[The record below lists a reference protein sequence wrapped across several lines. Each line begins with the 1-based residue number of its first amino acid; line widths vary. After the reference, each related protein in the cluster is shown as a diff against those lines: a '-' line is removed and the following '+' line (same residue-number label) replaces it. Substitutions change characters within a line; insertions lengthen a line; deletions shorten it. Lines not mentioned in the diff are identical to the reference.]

1 MDEGSR
7 QIGSVPS
14 EKGLALRTVSCAL
27 MQYDRL
33 SCASKVDE
41 MSVLVGFRLQ
51 HGILWSSQNWC
62 GQEES
67 DCLIKT
73 KHCDKLQSCP
83 RNVISAQCSECHCDE
98 IRLSAGKRRE

>member
-1 MDEGSR
+1 VLRALGTHFVKQSNWVGNCLVR
-7 QIGSVPS
+7 LLVKVLFSLV
-14 EKGLALRTVSCAL
+14 GLARPSHNNRPA
-27 MQYDRL
+27 
-33 SCASKVDE
+33 
-41 MSVLVGFRLQ
+41 
-51 HGILWSSQNWC
+51 QNWC

-73 KHCDKLQSCP
+73 KHCDKLKSFL

>member
-1 MDEGSR
+1 VLRASGTLFASSGGDGSNLEPK
-7 QIGSVPS
+7 QHAKELFPLA
-14 EKGLALRTVSCAL
+14 GLARPFHNNRPA
-27 MQYDRL
+27 
-33 SCASKVDE
+33 
-41 MSVLVGFRLQ
+41 
-51 HGILWSSQNWC
+51 QNWC

-73 KHCDKLQSCP
+73 KHCDKQKCFL

>member
-1 MDEGSR
+1 VLRAFEAL
-7 QIGSVPS
+7 
-14 EKGLALRTVSCAL
+14 LAEQWTWMGNCL
-27 MQYDRL
+27 
-33 SCASKVDE
+33 
-41 MSVLVGFRLQ
+41 RLQ
-51 HGILWSSQNWC
+51 HGEELFSLAGLARPFHNNRPAQNWC

-73 KHCDKLQSCP
+73 KHCDKQKCFL

>member
-1 MDEGSR
+1 VLR
-7 QIGSVPS
+7 AS
-14 EKGLALRTVSCAL
+14 EALFAEQWTWMGNCLRPQHGEELLSLAGLARPSHNNRPA
-27 MQYDRL
+27 
-33 SCASKVDE
+33 
-41 MSVLVGFRLQ
+41 
-51 HGILWSSQNWC
+51 QNWY

-73 KHCDKLQSCP
+73 KHCDKQKCFL

>member
-1 MDEGSR
+1 VDEGSR

-14 EKGLALRTVSCAL
+14 EKGLALRTVPCTL
-27 MQYDRL
+27 VQHVRL
-33 SCASKVDE
+33 SHASEVDG
-41 MSVLVGFRLQ
+41 MSVLVDFCLQ
-51 HGILWSSQNWC
+51 RGILWSSQNWC